1 MPQTKTISQRESD
14 RRKQQREKKIVS
26 AKFIPPESENERRET
41 VSPIRNGRRNGD
53 RGDGDDSDSADAPR
67 RLHLDKRVDSLI
79 TSTPEGAD
87 DDLLTTQ
94 QIAGWFGTSQQWV
107 ELGRAKGYGPPYVK
121 LAPGIIRYKRSV
133 VVEWLREREFKR
145 TSEYA

>member
-1 MPQTKTISQRESD
+1 MAGAMVIVAMATIVTALMHPDACISTK
-14 RRKQQREKKIVS
+14 
-26 AKFIPPESENERRET
+26 
-41 VSPIRNGRRNGD
+41 
-53 RGDGDDSDSADAPR
+53 
-67 RLHLDKRVDSLI
+67 VDSLI